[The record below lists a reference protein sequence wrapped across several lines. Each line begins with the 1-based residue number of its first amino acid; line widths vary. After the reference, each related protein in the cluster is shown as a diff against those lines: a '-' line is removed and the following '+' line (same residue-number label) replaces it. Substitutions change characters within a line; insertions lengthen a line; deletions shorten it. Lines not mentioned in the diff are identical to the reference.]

1 MPRPAPFHKGRPKAA
16 RKSHNGTPPG
26 TAPRGPGRNFSIE
39 LTRVISEKTFRLQ
52 CSVANR
58 SICEPKPKTDPMTYI
73 KSTRHYPNAAQWL
86 NVGIGNGI
94 AATVLMADE
103 QLTEI
108 SNGVL

>member
-1 MPRPAPFHKGRPKAA
+1 
-16 RKSHNGTPPG
+16 
-26 TAPRGPGRNFSIE
+26 
-39 LTRVISEKTFRLQ
+39 
-52 CSVANR
+52 
-58 SICEPKPKTDPMTYI
+58 MTYI

-103 QLTEI
+103 QLSEI